1 MLQLIY
7 SPTSP
12 YARKCRILVRELG
25 LEPAITETAANP
37 FEDDEIL
44 LRANPLGRVPCLVM
58 DDGRALTES
67 ALIAAWLNARAANPW
82 LSDWDDR
89 RLEALGHGLLDLAV
103 ARRVEMVREPGLFC
117 DFWIA
122 RRERGILRALDE
134 LEVEMAMLASPVSLG
149 ALTIAVALD
158 YLDFR
163 YPESQWRR
171 QHSALAAL
179 HEGWAA
185 RASFIATAPPPG

>member
-1 MLQLIY
+1 MIQLIY

-25 LEPAITETAANP
+25 LEPAIAETDANP
-37 FEDDEIL
+37 FDDGDTL

-58 DDGRALTES
+58 EDGRALTES

-82 LSDWDDR
+82 LVDWDDR

-103 ARRVEMVREPGLFC
+103 ARRVEMVRDEALLC
-117 DFWIA
+117 DYWIA

-134 LEVEMAMLASPVSLG
+134 LEAEIAMLASPVSLG
-149 ALTIAVALD
+149 GLTVAIALD

-163 YPESQWRR
+163 FPESHWRQ
-171 QHSALAAL
+171 QHSALESL
-179 HEGWAA
+179 HAGWTG
-185 RASFIATAPPPG
+185 RASFIETAPPTG